1 MTFGYIEGDYLYFDA
16 PDADTAS
23 EICKSWDN
31 TELEY
36 DDLQI
41 IMSPDS
47 QNPCKVNV
55 SADETEFG
63 SYLDEELTGVADWL
77 KNNYNIVLKG
87 YLFINVDGDVSRG
100 EFVNGVLA
108 WEDIYWLQHHKV
120 PVIRKLRRLGEAL
133 DRYNNHSKCPNCGN
147 EDIDWD
153 IAEQEGDCYWQ
164 KGECTTCD
172 CVFNE
177 VWSMVLSDIEILERG
192 ELNFD
197 DITTAEYIDLF
208 NLMNNR
214 YTQGNRLVF
223 PNTNGAI
230 TNEFKDFK
238 DFAARA
244 CKGDYHPGDSW
255 CQINAHGNIIT
266 FTELEDSEIN
276 VLHIKEWLERSQEN
290 RDLAN
295 TKLGK
300 KRF

>member
-1 MTFGYIEGDYLYFDA
+1 MENQ
-16 PDADTAS
+16 
-23 EICKSWDN
+23 E
-31 TELEY
+31 
-36 DDLQI
+36 
-41 IMSPDS
+41 
-47 QNPCKVNV
+47 KVN
-55 SADETEFG
+55 
-63 SYLDEELTGVADWL
+63 
-77 KNNYNIVLKG
+77 NILG
-87 YLFINVDGDVSRG
+87 YLWSLYCDDNMEEGRKVLVNTDSLLEDHINGMDPKQAFVAGTKADYRPDGDVSRG

-108 WEDIYWLQHHKV
+108 WEAIYWLQHHKV
-120 PVIRKLRRLGEAL
+120 PVIRKLRKLGEAL
-133 DRYNNHSKCPNCGN
+133 DRCNNHSKCPNCGG

-153 IAEQEGDCYWQ
+153 IADQEGYCYWQ
-164 KGECTTCD
+164 KGECATCG

-197 DITTAEYIDLF
+197 DLTTADYIELF

-230 TNEFKDFK
+230 TTEFKDFR
-238 DFAARA
+238 DFAARV
-244 CKGDYHPGDSW
+244 CKGDYHSNDSW

-300 KRF
+300 NRF